1 MIPKRNRS
9 ARRADKYWQSVF
21 LQQMLM
27 PQRGLTNKL
36 DLAKPNLG
44 NSVNEKQETTNA
56 IRSKYRS
63 QREQRS

>member
-44 NSVNEKQETTNA
+44 NSVNEKQENTNGR
-56 IRSKYRS
+56 INRQSYRPN
-63 QREQRS
+63 QR

>member
-27 PQRGLTNKL
+27 PQRGLTNKS
-36 DLAKPNLG
+36 DPTKPNLG
-44 NSVNEKQETTNA
+44 NSVNEKQENTNA

-63 QREQRS
+63 QREQGS